1 MAITRFFLV
10 TSSYII
16 QFSRNE
22 AADFHHIVTGRQ
34 SKCFMLPCDE
44 LRDYIPVLLR
54 RRSKQKSFEGI
65 LHKGDCSLKTKQTSG
80 QLTDQLVRI
89 PIAQRQYP

>member
-16 QFSRNE
+16 QFSRNK
-22 AADFHHIVTGRQ
+22 ATDFNHIVTKRQ

-44 LRDYIPVLLR
+44 LRDNIPVLLR
-54 RRSKQKSFEGI
+54 RRSKKNKKF
-65 LHKGDCSLKTKQTSG
+65 
-80 QLTDQLVRI
+80 
-89 PIAQRQYP
+89 